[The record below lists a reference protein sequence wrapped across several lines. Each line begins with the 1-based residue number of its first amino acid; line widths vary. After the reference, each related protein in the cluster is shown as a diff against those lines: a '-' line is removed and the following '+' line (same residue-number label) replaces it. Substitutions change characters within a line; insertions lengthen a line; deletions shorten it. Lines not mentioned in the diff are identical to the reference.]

1 MFKNFV
7 KEYLNEPGKTLDTLK
22 EELGISY
29 RIFHAKNGDLV
40 ILSYSQ
46 IDSPKTNQI
55 VRMCRG
61 LVLEMNTWDIVSYP
75 FYRFYNF
82 EEVPEES
89 LKFNWKNAMAT
100 EKIDGSLLEVF
111 NYKDEWL
118 ISTRSMIGGENA
130 VNALGTTVNNIFD
143 MAISPM
149 TREKFFERLT
159 PNISYIFEIVSPFN
173 QIVTQWDA
181 AHLYLIGGRSKSF
194 KEEEYTFI
202 DLYETF
208 DPEMKNIVR
217 IPKVISL
224 YDKESDDFVGFEK
237 MKMLAETGN
246 SQDEGFVVVDFDSLD
261 ETTNSFPRV
270 KVKNSAYVA
279 LHHLRGS
286 LENGT
291 PQYERIL
298 TLIYNK
304 EDAEVL
310 ANLPHMK
317 PYFDEVKEKFNKF
330 LEEFNSDLKLIEAE
344 LNDPKKFVDHPE
356 LKKDFAMKIKDS
368 KYKNLFF
375 FMLKSCTK
383 TFNEMVDYQIS
394 KSVDVFDKLWE
405 NYVSKM

>member
-1 MFKNFV
+1 MFKNLV
-7 KEYLNEPGKTLDTLK
+7 KEYLNEHGKTLDTLK

-46 IDSPKTNQI
+46 IDSPKTNPI

-82 EEVPEES
+82 EEVPEER

-111 NYKDEWL
+111 NYKGEWL

-130 VNALGTTVNNIFD
+130 VNALGTTVNDIFD

-149 TREKFFERLT
+149 TREEFFERLSPT
-159 PNISYIFEIVSPFN
+159 ITYIFEIVSPFN

-181 AHLYLIGGRSKSF
+181 AHLYLIGGRDYTNQ
-194 KEEEYTFI
+194 EYKFM
-202 DLYETF
+202 DLYDSF
-208 DPEMKNIVR
+208 DSAMRNIIR

-224 YDKESDDFVGFEK
+224 YDKEADDFVGFEK

-246 SQDEGFVVVDFDSLD
+246 SQDEGFVVVDFSSLD

-330 LEEFNSDLKLIEAE
+330 LEEFNSNLKLIETE
-344 LNDPKKFVDHPE
+344 LNDPQKFIDHPE
-356 LKKDFAMKIKDS
+356 LKKEFAMKIKDS

-375 FMLKSCTK
+375 FMLKSFTK
-383 TFNEMVDYQIS
+383 TFDQLVEYQIG
-394 KSVDVFDKLWE
+394 KSVDIFDKLWE
-405 NYVSKM
+405 GYISKM

>member
-7 KEYLNEPGKTLDTLK
+7 KEYLDQPEKSLDTLK

-29 RIFHAKNGDLV
+29 RIFNAKNGDLV

-46 IDSPKTNQI
+46 IDSPKTNPI

-61 LVLEMNTWDIVSYP
+61 LVLEMNTWEIVSFP

-82 EEVPEES
+82 EEVPEER

-100 EKIDGSLLEVF
+100 EKVDGSLLEIF
-111 NYKDEWL
+111 EHKGEWL
-118 ISTRSMIGGENA
+118 LSTRSMIGGENA
-130 VNALGTTVNNIFD
+130 INSLGTTINNIFD

-149 TREKFFERLT
+149 TREEFFERLSSDIT
-159 PNISYIFEIVSPFN
+159 YIFEIVSPFN

-181 AHLYLIGGRSKSF
+181 AHLYLIGGRNKNY
-194 KEEEYTFI
+194 EEQKYT
-202 DLYETF
+202 DLY
-208 DPEMKNIVR
+208 DSMDSAMRNIIR

-224 YDKESDDFVGFEK
+224 YDKEADDFIGFEK

-246 SQDEGFVVVDFDSLD
+246 SQDEGFVVVDFSSYDN
-261 ETTNSFPRV
+261 ETNSFPRI

-298 TLIYNK
+298 TLIHNK

-310 ANLPHMK
+310 SSLPHMK
-317 PYFDEVKEKFNKF
+317 PYFDEVKEKYNKF
-330 LEEFNSDLKLIEAE
+330 LEGFNTDLKLIEAE
-344 LNDPKKFVDHPE
+344 LNDPQKFIDHPE

-375 FMLKSCTK
+375 FMLKSFIK
-383 TFNEMVDYQIS
+383 TFDQLVEYQIG
-394 KSVDVFDKLWE
+394 KSVNVFDKLWDS
-405 NYVSKM
+405 YISKM

>member
-1 MFKNFV
+1 MFRNFV
-7 KEYLNEPGKTLDTLK
+7 KEYLNEPGKNLDTLK
-22 EELGISY
+22 EEFGISY
-29 RIFHAKNGDLV
+29 RIFNAKNGDLV

-46 IDSPKTNQI
+46 IDSPKTNPI

-82 EEVPEES
+82 EEVPEER
-89 LKFNWKNAMAT
+89 LKFNWKKAMAT

-111 NYKDEWL
+111 NYKGEWL

-130 VNALGTTVNNIFD
+130 VNALGTTVNDIFD

-149 TREKFFERLT
+149 TRKEFFERLI

-181 AHLYLIGGRSKSF
+181 AHLYLIGGRSKTF
-194 KEEEYTFI
+194 NEEEYTFI
-202 DLYETF
+202 DLYDLF
-208 DPEMKNIVR
+208 DSAMKNIVR

-261 ETTNSFPRV
+261 KTTNSFPRV

-286 LENGT
+286 LENGA

-310 ANLPHMK
+310 SNLPHMK

-344 LNDPKKFVDHPE
+344 LNDPQKFIDHPE

-394 KSVDVFDKLWE
+394 KSVDVFDKLWDS
-405 NYVSKM
+405 YISKM

>member
-7 KEYLNEPGKTLDTLK
+7 KEYLDQPEKSLDTLK

-29 RIFHAKNGDLV
+29 RIFNAKNGDLV

-46 IDSPKTNQI
+46 IDSPKTNPI

-61 LVLEMNTWDIVSYP
+61 LVLEMNTWEIVSFP

-82 EEVPEES
+82 EEVPEER

-100 EKIDGSLLEVF
+100 EKIDGSLIEIF
-111 NYKDEWL
+111 NYKSEWL

-130 VNALGTTVNNIFD
+130 INSLGTTVNDIFD

-149 TREKFFERLT
+149 TREEFFERLSQ
-159 PNISYIFEIVSPFN
+159 NITYIFEIVSPFN

-181 AHLYLIGGRSKSF
+181 AHLYLIGGRDYINQ
-194 KEEEYTFI
+194 EYKFM
-202 DLYETF
+202 DLYDSF
-208 DPEMKNIVR
+208 DSAMRNIIR

-224 YDKESDDFVGFEK
+224 YDKEADDFIGFEK

-246 SQDEGFVVVDFDSLD
+246 SQDEGFVVVDFSSYDN
-261 ETTNSFPRV
+261 ETNSFPRV

-310 ANLPHMK
+310 SSLPHMK
-317 PYFDEVKEKFNKF
+317 PYFDEVKEKYNKF
-330 LEEFNSDLKLIEAE
+330 LEGFNTDLKLIEAE
-344 LNDPKKFVDHPE
+344 LNNPQKFIDHPE

-375 FMLKSCTK
+375 FMLKSFIK
-383 TFNEMVDYQIS
+383 TFDQLVEYQIG
-394 KSVDVFDKLWE
+394 KSVNVFDKLWDS
-405 NYVSKM
+405 YISKM

>member
-7 KEYLNEPGKTLDTLK
+7 KEYLDQPEKSLDTLK

-29 RIFHAKNGDLV
+29 RIFNAKNGDLV

-46 IDSPKTNQI
+46 IDSPKTNPI

-61 LVLEMNTWDIVSYP
+61 LVLEMNTWEIVSFP

-82 EEVPEES
+82 EEVPEER
-89 LKFNWKNAMAT
+89 LKFNWKNSMAT

-111 NYKDEWL
+111 NYKGEWL
-118 ISTRSMIGGENA
+118 LSTRSMIGGENA
-130 VNALGTTVNNIFD
+130 INSLGTTINNIFD

-149 TREKFFERLT
+149 IREEFFERLSSDIT
-159 PNISYIFEIVSPFN
+159 YIFEIVSPFN

-181 AHLYLIGGRSKSF
+181 AHLYLIGGRNKDY
-194 KEEEYTFI
+194 EELKYT
-202 DLYETF
+202 DLY
-208 DPEMKNIVR
+208 DSMDSAMRNIIR

-224 YDKESDDFVGFEK
+224 YDKESNDFVGFEK

-246 SQDEGFVVVDFDSLD
+246 SQDEGFVVADFSSYDK
-261 ETTNSFPRV
+261 ETNSFPRV

-310 ANLPHMK
+310 SSLPHMK
-317 PYFDEVKEKFNKF
+317 PYFDEVKEKYNKF
-330 LEEFNSDLKLIEAE
+330 LEGFNADLKLISDE
-344 LNDPKKFVDHPE
+344 LNDPQKFIDHPE
-356 LKKDFAMKIKDS
+356 LKKEFAMKIKDS

-375 FMLKSCTK
+375 FMLKSFIK
-383 TFNEMVDYQIS
+383 TFDQLVEYQIG

-405 NYVSKM
+405 GYISKM

>member
-7 KEYLNEPGKTLDTLK
+7 KEYLNEAGKSLDTLK

-29 RIFHAKNGDLV
+29 RIFNAKNGDLV

-46 IDSPKTNQI
+46 IDSPKTNPI

-61 LVLEMNTWDIVSYP
+61 LVLEMNTWEIVSFP

-82 EEVPEES
+82 EEVPEER
-89 LKFNWKNAMAT
+89 LKFNWKNSMAT

-111 NYKDEWL
+111 NYKGEWL
-118 ISTRSMIGGENA
+118 LSTRSMIGGENA
-130 VNALGTTVNNIFD
+130 VNALGTTVNSIFD
-143 MAISPM
+143 MAICPM
-149 TREKFFERLT
+149 TREEFFDSLT
-159 PNISYIFEIVSPFN
+159 PNISYIFELVSPFN
-173 QIVTQWDA
+173 QIVTQWHD
-181 AHLYLIGGRSKSF
+181 AHLYLIGGRSKNF
-194 KEEEYTFI
+194 DEEEFSFT
-202 DLYETF
+202 DLYFTLNSA
-208 DPEMKNIVR
+208 MKNIIR

-224 YDKESDDFVGFEK
+224 YDKESGDFVGFEK

-246 SQDEGFVVVDFDSLD
+246 SQDEGFVVVDFSSYDKK
-261 ETTNSFPRV
+261 TNSFPRV

-310 ANLPHMK
+310 SSLPHMK
-317 PYFDEVKEKFNKF
+317 PYFDEVKEKYNKF
-330 LEEFNSDLKLIEAE
+330 LEEFNTDLKLISDE
-344 LNDPKKFVDHPE
+344 LNDPQKFIDHPE
-356 LKKDFAMKIKDS
+356 LKKEFAMKIKDS

-383 TFNEMVDYQIS
+383 TFNEMIDYQIG
-394 KSVDVFDKLWE
+394 KSMNVFDKLWE
-405 NYVSKM
+405 SYISKM